1 MAIDLNLDF
10 DGEIVAQTKKKISFD
25 ERRQLRIQKR
35 KVMKEKYEKKKAKNN
50 KKSKILSKGEEKID
64 Q

>member
-1 MAIDLNLDF
+1 MGIDLNLDF

-50 KKSKILSKGEEKID
+50 KKAKILSKGE
-64 Q
+64 